1 MRKKRY
7 IFMAAGIMLG
17 TVSFSGFT
25 AAYLTQPVN
34 EVSNVITAGSVKAK
48 IIEEHWDAN
57 NALKVYPGQVLVK
70 DPVVKNTGY
79 NVANIFLEVTVP
91 MENIAIIDDV
101 TGIKRQKENREL
113 FSFQADTE
121 NWKLLYQEQT
131 AACKKYIYGYTST
144 LAPGEKTSPLFQ
156 KITAVHY
163 VAGELSDKKSYEI
176 PVVVQAI
183 QAQGNFRTLKEIYQ
197 EYLKQSASDSK
208 EEM

>member
-1 MRKKRY
+1 
-7 IFMAAGIMLG
+7 MAAGIMLG

-34 EVSNVITAGSVKAK
+34 EVSNVITAGSVKAE

-57 NALKVYPGQVLVK
+57 NALKVYPGQVLAK

-131 AACKKYIYGYTST
+131 AACKKYI
-144 LAPGEKTSPLFQ
+144 
-156 KITAVHY
+156 
-163 VAGELSDKKSYEI
+163 
-176 PVVVQAI
+176 
-183 QAQGNFRTLKEIYQ
+183 
-197 EYLKQSASDSK
+197 
-208 EEM
+208 

>member
-1 MRKKRY
+1 
-7 IFMAAGIMLG
+7 MAAGIMLG

-34 EVSNVITAGSVKAK
+34 EVSNVITAGSVKAE

-57 NALKVYPGQVLVK
+57 NALKVYPGQVLAK

-121 NWKLLYQEQT
+121 NWKLLEQT

-208 EEM
+208 EEV

>member
-1 MRKKRY
+1 M
-7 IFMAAGIMLG
+7 G

-34 EVSNVITAGSVKAK
+34 EVSNVITAGSVKAE

-57 NALKVYPGQVLVK
+57 NALKVYPGQVLAK

-131 AACKKYIYGYTST
+131 RPARNIFMGIPAHWLQEKKHH
-144 LAPGEKTSPLFQ
+144 LC
-156 KITAVHY
+156 
-163 VAGELSDKKSYEI
+163 
-176 PVVVQAI
+176 
-183 QAQGNFRTLKEIYQ
+183 FRKLQQFI
-197 EYLKQSASDSK
+197 
-208 EEM
+208 M

>member
-1 MRKKRY
+1 
-7 IFMAAGIMLG
+7 MAAGIMLG

-34 EVSNVITAGSVKAK
+34 EVSNVITAGSVKAE

-57 NALKVYPGQVLVK
+57 NALKVYPGQVLAK

-79 NVANIFLEVTVP
+79 NVANIFLDVP
-91 MENIAIIDDV
+91 
-101 TGIKRQKENREL
+101 GIKRQKENREL

-156 KITAVHY
+156 KITTVHY

-208 EEM
+208 EEV